1 ICFYQMWTDQQ
12 EDGTEAH
19 NPLLL
24 SLGKL
29 GANFRQQF
37 DSVIDQTGCKV
48 NRNYVPPAKSS
59 RNTLHRILKSDLQ
72 QNQLPD
78 AESIVPADPSVQV
91 HSCHS
96 PMREI
101 EVLYDQLL
109 DLLDRNPKLNPDKIL
124 IMSPDIETYAPI
136 IEAVFDSPDEGQPSI
151 PYSIDSG
158 NNQA

>member
-1 ICFYQMWTDQQ
+1 
-12 EDGTEAH
+12 
-19 NPLLL
+19 
-24 SLGKL
+24 
-29 GANFRQQF
+29 
-37 DSVIDQTGCKV
+37 
-48 NRNYVPPAKSS
+48 
-59 RNTLHRILKSDLQ
+59 
-72 QNQLPD
+72 
-78 AESIVPADPSVQV
+78 SIVPADPSVQV

-158 NNQA
+158 NNQAGHAVIDAFLAILDLAESRFKVTDTLDLIDSEPIRRAFSLNGNDMNRIGQWVRDGKIKW